1 MLHLHET
8 ILCERGRGAARPAAI
23 YVPIAAGMNRPALG
37 IWRTG
42 LRNME
47 ALILWAVKDWESVG
61 LRQPGGR
68 VAGEPLRDPM
78 ARVWTNA
85 GLAFRTDWDDRLL
98 VALP

>member
-1 MLHLHET
+1 MCVQET
-8 ILCERGRGAARPAAI
+8 LVTVPGKTADYLEGLAAI

-78 ARVWTNA
+78 ARV
-85 GLAFRTDWDDRLL
+85 
-98 VALP
+98 